1 VDAGLGGQDLTVVT
15 RVLQQQGGPR

>member
-15 RVLQQQGGPR
+15 RVLQQQGGPP